1 MGENSMRSN
10 SRFWMSFLSLFLLAI
25 LPGVASAQVIKEPN
39 DPLDAL
45 AFVDESLHPHTAAEP
60 FDDAEPTL
68 EPGIR
73 EGWAKFRLDSP
84 GEWKAHVD
92 KRNGRIDFAE
102 GAGVAWIPGRGNG
115 LQHED
120 IAQALGGKKKPDL
133 ATLDGIARGFLQRTA
148 HLLGVNGKSLK
159 LNAGRSGQPAEHIW
173 FVDYDVEIDG
183 LQVEGARVVFRVS
196 NGNLIQFG
204 TENIPP
210 GHVRA
215 PKAKLTREQAL
226 ASMADYIGGFHAT
239 DTFLESGSLR
249 LLPTRER
256 DARFNDGFEPG
267 KGRGLL
273 AAWQFVFV
281 RDGENETW
289 RARVDSVTGKVV
301 DFRDINEYAQATGGA
316 KFLGV
321 SSNMP
326 MPFTNVSSGGFTN
339 SAGVY
344 TYPGGTVTSSLA
356 GQYVRITDN
365 CGAISLTA
373 NASGDLVFGTSVG
386 TDCTTPGVG
395 GVGNTHSARGQ
406 FYHVN
411 RAKEI
416 ARGWITR
423 PWLTAQLTAN
433 VNINQTC
440 NAFWN
445 GSTINFYRSGG
456 GCGNTGE
463 IEGVSLH
470 EYGHGLDSN
479 DGNGSSPDN
488 GTGETYGDWT
498 AALATHTSCVGS
510 GFLGSNCGGYGDA
523 CTSCTGVRDIDW
535 GKRASN
541 TPHTVANFTQPRCP
555 TTFSYFGPCS
565 REGHCESYVS
575 SEALWDFVNRDL
587 PSPGSGAAWTI
598 ADRLWYL
605 SRATATAAFSCT
617 ASGTWTSNGCNAGS
631 LWRTLR
637 AVDDDDGNLSNGT
650 PNSGALFAAFNRHGI
665 ACTSD
670 AGASTSFRGCA
681 QPATPTLSLTPGSN
695 QVTVGW
701 SGSTGV
707 FDVYRNERGCNS
719 GFIKVANDV
728 SGSSFSDSGVANGF
742 TYYYQVSAQPSG
754 NESCASV
761 PSTCLSVT
769 PAGGGGCTPPAAPT
783 GLTATASGTSQINL
797 SWTAVS
803 GATSYNVYRSTTSGG
818 PYTSVGSAIGTTF
831 SDTGLAC
838 NTTYYY
844 VVRAFNGCESGSSAQ
859 ASATTATCTGGG
871 CTATATLYSNG
882 FETGTGLSDWTR
894 GSFLAFGST
903 TSWRGIQ
910 TCTAQTGTKIFR
922 YGGALC
928 TDNYGNNNFN
938 FAQPKG
944 ATGIAVPAG
953 TNTTRLS
960 FGHRRRFET
969 GYDGGTLTLSLDGI
983 NYEYIPA
990 SAILSGSTYNGTIA
1004 ADCSPSADA
1013 TGAPVFTGVSS
1024 SFTNTT
1030 VNLDAACNL
1039 LTGGTSGCAGRT
1051 LYIGFTTITDCSL
1064 TDDGWFLD
1072 NVTVTACTP

>member
-1 MGENSMRSN
+1 MRENVMRSKT
-10 SRFWMSFLSLFLLAI
+10 RPAMLLVALFLLAL
-25 LPGVASAQVIKEPN
+25 LPGAASAQVIKEPN

-45 AFVDESLHPHTAAEP
+45 AYVDERLHPHTAAEP

-68 EPGIR
+68 EPGVR
-73 EGWAKFRLDSP
+73 EGWAKFKLDAP

-102 GAGVAWIPGRGNG
+102 GAGIPWVPGRGNG
-115 LQHED
+115 LNHAD
-120 IAQALGGKKKPDL
+120 IAQHLGDRKKPDL
-133 ATLDGIARGFLQRTA
+133 PTMERIARGFLPRVA
-148 HLLGVNGKSLK
+148 HLLGVTPNNLV
-159 LNAGRSGQPAEHIW
+159 LNQGRSGQPAEHIW
-173 FVDYDVEIDG
+173 FVDYDVTLDGIAID
-183 LQVEGARVVFRVS
+183 GARVVFRIN
-196 NGNLIQFG
+196 NGNLIQLG
-204 TENIPP
+204 TENVPP
-210 GHVRA
+210 GPVRA

-226 ASMADYIGGFHAT
+226 AAVADYIGGFNAA
-239 DTFLESGSLR
+239 DTFLDGGSLR

-256 DARFNDGFEPG
+256 DERFNDGFAPG

-273 AAWQFVFV
+273 AAWQFIFS
-281 RDGENETW
+281 REGEHETW
-289 RARVDSVTGKVV
+289 RARVDAVTGQVV
-301 DFRDINEYAQATGGA
+301 DFRDINEYAQVSGGV
-316 KFLGV
+316 KFLGT
-321 SSNMP
+321 SANMP
-326 MPFTNVSSGGFTN
+326 MPFANVSSGGFTN

-344 TYPGGTVTSSLA
+344 TFPGGTVTSTLA
-356 GQYVRITDN
+356 GQFVRVSDS
-365 CGAISLTA
+365 CGAISLPA
-373 NASGDLVFGTSVG
+373 DASGNIAFGTSTG
-386 TDCTTPGVG
+386 TNCTTPGIG
-395 GVGNTHSARGQ
+395 GAGNTHASRTQ

-423 PWLTAQLTAN
+423 TWLTSQLTAN

-523 CTSCTGVRDIDW
+523 CTACTGVRDIDW
-535 GKRASN
+535 GKHASN

-555 TTFSYFGPCS
+555 TTFNYFGPCS
-565 REGHCESYVS
+565 REGHCESYIS

-587 PSPGSGAAWTI
+587 PNPGSGAAWTI

-605 SRATATAAFSCT
+605 SRSTATAAFSCT
-617 ASGTWTSNGCNAGS
+617 ASGTWTSNGCNTGS
-631 LWRTLR
+631 LWRTMR

-681 QPATPTLSLTPGSN
+681 QPAVPTLSLTPGSN
-695 QVTVGW
+695 QVTVSW

-719 GFIKVANDV
+719 GFIKAANDV
-728 SGSSFSDSGVANGF
+728 SGSSFSDTGVANGF
-742 TYYYQVSAQPSG
+742 TYFYQVTAQPSG
-754 NESCASV
+754 NEACASA

-769 PAGGGGCTPPAAPT
+769 PGGGPCTPPPAPT
-783 GLTATASGTSQINL
+783 GLTAAAAGTSQINL
-797 SWTAVS
+797 SWSAVS
-803 GATSYNVYRSTTSGG
+803 GAISYNVYRSTTSGG
-818 PYTSVGSAIGTTF
+818 PYTQVGTATGTTF
-831 SDTGLAC
+831 SDTGLTC
-838 NTTYYY
+838 NTTYHY
-844 VVRAFNGCESGSSAQ
+844 VVRAFAGCESGNSNQ
-859 ASATTATCTGGG
+859 ASATTSACGGG
-871 CTATATLYSNG
+871 CAPTTLYSNG
-882 FETGTGLSDWTR
+882 FEAGTGLSDWTR
-894 GSFLAFGST
+894 GTFVAFGST

-910 TCTAQTGTKIFR
+910 TCTAQTGTRIFR
-922 YGGALC
+922 YGGAGC
-928 TDNYGNNNFN
+928 IDNYSSNNFN
-938 FAQPKG
+938 FAQPRG

-953 TNTTRLS
+953 STTTRLS

-969 GYDGGTLTLSLDGI
+969 GFDGGTLTLSLDGV

-990 SAILSGSTYNGTIA
+990 SAIVSGTTYNGTIA
-1004 ADCSPSADA
+1004 PDCSPAPEA
-1013 TGAPVFTGVSS
+1013 TGAAVFTGVST

-1030 VNLDAACNL
+1030 VDLDAACNI
-1039 LTGGTSGCAGRT
+1039 LTGGSGGCAGRN
-1051 LYIGFTTITDCSL
+1051 LFIGFTSITDCFV